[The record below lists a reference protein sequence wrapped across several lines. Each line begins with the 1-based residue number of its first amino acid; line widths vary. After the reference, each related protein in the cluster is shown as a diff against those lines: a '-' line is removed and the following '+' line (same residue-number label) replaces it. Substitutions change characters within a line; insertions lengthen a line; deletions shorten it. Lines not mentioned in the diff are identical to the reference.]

1 MPGLRFQRREY
12 REERRRRRALN
23 PLWLF
28 FYLILIIIVLGLIFG
43 GYRKGSPIKNG
54 GLGARPAAV
63 SVVAGPGAVG
73 PAAADAAAGR
83 AGWQRAQ

>member
-12 REERRRRRALN
+12 REERRRRRSLN

-43 GYRKGSPIKNG
+43 GYRKGTPIKDG
-54 GLGARPAAV
+54 GLGVPAAAV
-63 SVVAGPGAVG
+63 STASGPYGA
-73 PAAADAAAGR
+73 
-83 AGWQRAQ
+83 QAQ